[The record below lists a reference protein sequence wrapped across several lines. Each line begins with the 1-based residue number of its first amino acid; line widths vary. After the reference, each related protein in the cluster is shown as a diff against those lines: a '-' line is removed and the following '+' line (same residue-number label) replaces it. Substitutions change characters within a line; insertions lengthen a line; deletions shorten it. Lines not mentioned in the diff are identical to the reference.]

1 MNDLN
6 ILIDELNLNA
16 AQVAQLKRNLQ
27 TLKSAKLLALDEDVA
42 RADSGLHITRAGRD
56 VLAKAIAGKELR
68 FVRVALG
75 DSERNGEII
84 LPTDAELVEFTDLI
98 HQCEIDL
105 PMAGVSFTGGGT
117 ATVKFQ
123 VRNVNLA
130 EGFFCREIGLFAL
143 DPDTQAEVL
152 YAYKNY
158 GVCAGWINGGG
169 SAVNLNL
176 IIGLVTV
183 VDEATNVT
191 AVVDIDLL
199 WVSQAEFLDHVNSSN
214 PHPNLPDALTVIT
227 ENKSTVEEILGVN
240 EADFNH
246 LTSRVSQ
253 VEVNVS
259 NVLTQIKS
267 QLDTV
272 IDANLLIAEDFTDC
286 DQCDLFKV
294 KVLSATAGSNVLG
307 VSSLDGI
314 REGLFYTL
322 SDGLRD
328 ELVKVGGLVCN
339 GNSLSVV
346 LTDNIQKTFDLRKT
360 YLYRSTGVVVD
371 NHFAGSGDVQ
381 ASVFDFRSDIWKG
394 ESASTAQTLTLATN
408 LKNAKN
414 FTVTGDGTFN
424 DGFFTLT

>member
-1 MNDLN
+1 MSDLN
-6 ILIDELNLNA
+6 ILSEALNLNA
-16 AQVAQLKRNLQ
+16 AQIAQLKRNLQ

-56 VLAKAIAGKELR
+56 VLAKAVAGKELR

-75 DSERNGEII
+75 DSERDGEII

-98 HQCEIDL
+98 HQREIDL

-176 IIGLVTV
+176 IVGLVTV

-199 WVSQAEFLDHVNSSN
+199 WVSQAEFLEHVNSSN

-267 QLDTV
+267 QNHSRLPV
-272 IDANLLIAEDFTDC
+272 SEDFIDC
-286 DQCDLFKV
+286 DQCDLFKA
-294 KVLSATAGSNVLG
+294 KVSSATAGSNVLG

-314 REGLFYTL
+314 REGLFYTV

-328 ELVKVGGLVCN
+328 ELVKVNGLVRN

-346 LTDNIQKTFDLRKT
+346 LPDNIQKTFDLTKT

-381 ASVFDFRSDIWKG
+381 ASVFDFSSDIWRG
-394 ESASTAQTLTLATN
+394 ESSSTAQTLTLATN

-414 FTVTGDGTFN
+414 FTVTGDGTFA
-424 DGFFTLT
+424 DGFFTLS